1 MFNYYIMN
9 EQVDKKSRP
18 NPPPPPENFRDEFNN
33 LSMNQ
38 DNIKN
43 YLFYL
48 DKWTNDIKQ
57 NPKNPDIL
65 NKYVDTAFAFLRDLQ
80 KYPKLREMTYD
91 YENNTITTSYIVNKI
106 KETNKFIIDNLQTG
120 FIRNQPKF
128 REMNINLNSNNFK
141 GGKRRKTLKRRT
153 NKKPKK
159 TYKKRRVN
167 KRRK

>member
-1 MFNYYIMN
+1 MDINDN
-9 EQVDKKSRP
+9 KKSRP
-18 NPPPPPENFRDEFNN
+18 NPPPPPENFRDKFNN

-80 KYPKLREMTYD
+80 KYPNLREITFTYD
-91 YENNTITTSYIVNKI
+91 NYPLTTSYIVNKI
-106 KETNKFIIDNLQTG
+106 KETNKFIIDKLYTG
-120 FIRNQPKF
+120 DIRNQPKF
-128 REMNINLNSNNFK
+128 NEMNTNLKSGNFRGGIKRISNK
-141 GGKRRKTLKRRT
+141 KRT
-153 NKKPKK
+153 NKKLKK
-159 TYKKRRVN
+159 TYKKRR
-167 KRRK
+167 KHIRGEH